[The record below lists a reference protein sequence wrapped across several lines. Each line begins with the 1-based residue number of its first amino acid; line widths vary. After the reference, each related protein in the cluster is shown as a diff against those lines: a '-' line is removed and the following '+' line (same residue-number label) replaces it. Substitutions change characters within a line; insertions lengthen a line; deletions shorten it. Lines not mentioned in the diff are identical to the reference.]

1 MDYKVSVIIP
11 CYNQAHFLNEA
22 VDSVLA
28 QTYTNWECIIVN
40 DGSTDNTES
49 VALTCA
55 EKDNR
60 IKYIRKENVGLS
72 SARNK
77 GLDEATGDYIQFL
90 DSDDMITS
98 DKFETSLRNGNDADV
113 IISGFK
119 MFSKDNAD
127 IRLPFKLSAN
137 DFNFNS
143 ILMGWDVQFVFPPH
157 SGIFKSYLFEHLR
170 FNEALRAREDWLM
183 WLEIYQKNIKSVFID
198 QPLALYRSSSDSMS
212 QKRLLMDQSLVAAYK
227 IVFPLLSVEQKDMF
241 FKKVIDS
248 FEKVLTHYSSVLYTT
263 RQSKSYRLGNFFVR
277 NFNGIKK
284 VFNL

>member
-1 MDYKVSVIIP
+1 MDGKVSVIIP
-11 CYNQAHFLNEA
+11 CYNQAHFLHES

-49 VALTCA
+49 IALAFA

-60 IKYIRKENVGLS
+60 IKYIKKENGGLS

-77 GLDEATGDYIQFL
+77 GLYEATGEYIQFI
-90 DSDDMITS
+90 DSDDMITP
-98 DKFETSLRNGNDADV
+98 DKFETSLKSGNDADV

-127 IRLPFKLSAN
+127 IKLPFKLSAN

-143 ILMGWDVQFVFPPH
+143 ILMGWDAQFVFPPH
-157 SGIFKSYLFEHLR
+157 SGIFKSYLFENLR
-170 FNEALRAREDWLM
+170 FNETLRAREDWLM
-183 WLEIYQKNIKSVFID
+183 WLEIYRKNIKSVFID
-198 QPLALYRSSSDSMS
+198 QPLALYRSSSESMS
-212 QKRLLMDQSLVAAYK
+212 QKKLLMDQSLVAVYN
-227 IVFPLLSVEQKDMF
+227 VVYPLLTLEQKDMF
-241 FKKVIDS
+241 FKKVMS
-248 FEKVLTHYSSVLYTT
+248 SYEKVLTDYSSLLNKT

-277 NFNGIKK
+277 NFNKIKK
-284 VFNL
+284 VFA

>member
-157 SGIFKSYLFEHLR
+157 SGIFKSYLFENLR
-170 FNEALRAREDWLM
+170 FNETLRAREDWLM
-183 WLEIYQKNIKSVFID
+183 WLEIYRKNIKSVFID
-198 QPLALYRSSSDSMS
+198 QPFALYRSSSESMS
-212 QKRLLMDQSLVAAYK
+212 QKKLLMDQSLVAVYK
-227 IVFPLLSVEQKDMF
+227 IVYPLLSLEQKDMF
-241 FKKVIDS
+241 FKKVMSS
-248 FEKVLTHYSSVLYTT
+248 FEKVLVDYSSLLDKT

-277 NFNGIKK
+277 NFNNLKN
-284 VFNL
+284 VFN